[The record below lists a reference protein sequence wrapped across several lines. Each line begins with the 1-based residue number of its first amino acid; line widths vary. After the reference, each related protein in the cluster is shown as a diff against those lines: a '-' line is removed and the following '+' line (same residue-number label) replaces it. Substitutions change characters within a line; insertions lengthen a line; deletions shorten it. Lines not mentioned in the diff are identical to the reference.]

1 MIAGPGTQVVVSS
14 KKEKPHLILLKVTEN
29 AVNNNA
35 DHLKHNYSVSSNGK
49 TGKRPYKSWP
59 AENRL
64 LVIIFGGMT
73 RYTFAPS
80 ESLRDPIMKPTS
92 KDLTCRHDWQCEK

>member
-1 MIAGPGTQVVVSS
+1 MACREQTAGD
-14 KKEKPHLILLKVTEN
+14 N
-29 AVNNNA
+29 
-35 DHLKHNYSVSSNGK
+35 
-49 TGKRPYKSWP
+49 
-59 AENRL
+59 
-64 LVIIFGGMT
+64 FGGMT